1 MKSSQGSKIRF
12 ALVPICMGMANICL
26 QKVDVLEPF
35 YAQYRWAH
43 AILLS
48 MVGSIVSVILGWN
61 HIKTP
66 IMFMYSCFLKPLGHH
81 GDQQSRLESFYQGQA
96 HSKLYL
102 FSIKLNDKRRTKCHD
117 DCYSTV

>member
-1 MKSSQGSKIRF
+1 MKSSQGNKMRY

-81 GDQQSRLESFYQGQA
+81 GNQQSRLESFYQGQA
-96 HSKLYL
+96 HSKYTVVL
-102 FSIKLNDKRRTKCHD
+102 FKRKKEKQM
-117 DCYSTV
+117 S